1 MASSADI
8 TGGGGSNEDA
18 QFEPR
23 IVAFCCNFCAY
34 AAADLAGSMR
44 LNYPANAKV
53 IRLPCSGKVEIVY
66 LLRAI
71 EDGADGVMV
80 IGCLEGDCHFIN
92 GNFRAKK
99 RVAAARKLIEKAGIE
114 PERIGMYNLSSAM
127 AGKFAEAVKDMTE
140 KVKKLGPSPIRKG
153 VTK

>member
-1 MASSADI
+1 MASSAEMA
-8 TGGGGSNEDA
+8 GGGGPVEGA
-18 QFEPR
+18 RFEPR

-44 LNYPANAKV
+44 LSYPANVRV

-80 IGCLEGDCHFIN
+80 IGCLEGDCHFVN

-99 RVAAARKLIEKAGIE
+99 RVAAAKKLIEKAGVE
-114 PERIGMYNLSSAM
+114 PDRLEMYNLSSAM
-127 AGKFAEAVKDMTE
+127 AGRFAEVIRDMTE
-140 KVKKLGPSPIRKG
+140 RIMKLGPSPLRKR
-153 VTK
+153 VAK

>member
-1 MASSADI
+1 MASAADVV
-8 TGGGGSNEDA
+8 SVVESKESA

-44 LNYPANAKV
+44 LNYPPNAKV
-53 IRLPCSGKVEIVY
+53 IRLPCSGKVEILY

-80 IGCLEGDCHFIN
+80 IGCMEGDCHFMN
-92 GNFRAKK
+92 GNFRSKK
-99 RVAAARKLIEKAGIE
+99 RVAAAKKLIEKAGVE
-114 PERIGMYNLSSAM
+114 PERLEMYNLSSAM
-127 AGKFAEAVKDMTE
+127 AGKFADVIKEMTE
-140 KVKKLGPSPIRKG
+140 KIRKLGPSPIRKG
-153 VTK
+153 VAK

>member
-1 MASSADI
+1 MAVEAETVKAVESAEK
-8 TGGGGSNEDA
+8 GK
-18 QFEPR
+18 FEPR

-44 LNYPANAKV
+44 LNYPPNARV
-53 IRLPCSGKVEIVY
+53 IRIPCSGKVEVLY

-80 IGCLEGDCHFIN
+80 VGCLEGDCHFLS

-99 RVAAARKLIEKAGIE
+99 RVEAARKMIEKVGIE
-114 PERIGMYNLSSAM
+114 KDRVQMFNLSSAM
-127 AGKFAEAVKDMTE
+127 AGRFAEVIKEMTE
-140 KVKKLGPSPIRKG
+140 SIRKLGPSPLRKE
-153 VTK
+153 VAK

>member
-1 MASSADI
+1 MASEAVTVKETEVKEAS
-8 TGGGGSNEDA
+8 

-44 LNYPANAKV
+44 LNYPPNARV
-53 IRLPCSGKVEIVY
+53 IRLPCSGKVEILY

-80 IGCLEGDCHFIN
+80 IGCLEGDCHFMN

-99 RVAAARKLIEKAGIE
+99 RVAAAKRLLDKVGVESARLE
-114 PERIGMYNLSSAM
+114 MCNLSSAM
-127 AGKFAEAVKDMTE
+127 APKFAEVIKEMTE
-140 KVKKLGPSPIRKG
+140 KIRKLGPSPLRKG
-153 VTK
+153 VAK

>member
-1 MASSADI
+1 MASEAVTI
-8 TGGGGSNEDA
+8 KATEVEGKA

-44 LNYPANAKV
+44 LNYPPNARV
-53 IRLPCSGKVEIVY
+53 IRLPCSGKVEILY
-66 LLRAI
+66 ILRAI

-80 IGCLEGDCHFIN
+80 VGCLEGDCHFMN

-99 RVAAARKLIEKAGIE
+99 RVQAAKKLLQKTGIE
-114 PERIGMYNLSSAM
+114 PERLEMYNLSSAM
-127 AGKFAEAVKDMTE
+127 ASKFADVIKDMTE
-140 KVKKLGPSPIRKG
+140 KIRNLGPSPLRKG
-153 VTK
+153 VAK

>member
-1 MASSADI
+1 MAAEAVAAVKKGTEADA
-8 TGGGGSNEDA
+8 SF
-18 QFEPR
+18 QPR

-44 LNYPANAKV
+44 LDYPPNARV
-53 IRLPCSGKVEIVY
+53 IRLPCSGKIEILY

-80 IGCLEGDCHFIN
+80 MGCLDGDCHFMN

-99 RVAAARKLIEKAGIE
+99 RVAAAKKLLEAVGIE
-114 PERIGMYNLSSAM
+114 PERVEMYNLSSAM
-127 AGKFAEAVKDMTE
+127 ASKFAEMISDMTE
-140 KVKKLGPSPIRKG
+140 KVRRLGPSPLGKG
-153 VTK
+153 VAR